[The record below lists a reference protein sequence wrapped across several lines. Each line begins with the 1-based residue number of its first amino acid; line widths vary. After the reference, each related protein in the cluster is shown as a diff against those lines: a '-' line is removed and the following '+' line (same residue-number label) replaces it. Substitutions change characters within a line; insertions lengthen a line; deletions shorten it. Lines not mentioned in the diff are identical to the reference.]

1 MSNKRECRVV
11 GEVAYREGDGMMMQV
26 PVGPCEV
33 ELTEADATLS
43 WTDGDNHGAATI
55 SLSEYER
62 FRKSGA
68 LTDA

>member
-33 ELTEADATLS
+33 ELTEADATLVLERRRQPRR
-43 WTDGDNHGAATI
+43 GDDLAVGV
-55 SLSEYER
+55 R
-62 FRKSGA
+62 A
-68 LTDA
+68 LRASRVR